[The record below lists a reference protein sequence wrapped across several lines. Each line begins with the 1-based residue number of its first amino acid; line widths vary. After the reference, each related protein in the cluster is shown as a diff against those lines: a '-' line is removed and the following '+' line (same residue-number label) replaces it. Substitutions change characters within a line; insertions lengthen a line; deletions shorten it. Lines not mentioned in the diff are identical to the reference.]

1 MSFLPCFKANEQDP
15 VNIIGS
21 CNGLLLCCAA
31 TEASPTVYYICNP
44 LTKQW
49 FALPPVYHRNRDAY
63 TGLICENN
71 SNQYGYRV
79 VCIVSNSNLDLA
91 VKIFSSET
99 GRWKETIHRFRD
111 FSPWISLHH
120 QAIVC
125 EGVLN

>member
-1 MSFLPCFKANEQDP
+1 MQWLTT
-15 VNIIGS
+15 V
-21 CNGLLLCCAA
+21 LCCAA
-31 TEASPTVYYICNP
+31 TEASSTVYYICNQ

-49 FALPPVYHRNRDAY
+49 FVLPPVYHRNRDAY

-99 GRWKETIHRFRD
+99 SRWKEIIH
-111 FSPWISLHH
+111 
-120 QAIVC
+120 
-125 EGVLN
+125 